1 MGRAEREKWIQ
12 ENEEKE
18 KKKKRVTENEE
29 DEEEDQDDSQFFN
42 MASKALK
49 KLKRRTSMNTN
60 ETSSV
65 SNPLPESKL
74 QQKIFKSPKV
84 AKPLQI
90 LSGNQKGSFLS
101 RESGTLEKLAEM
113 TRGKSEAKTGS
124 TAKNTNNFVFAA
136 VSPPPKAGKNNEQ
149 AETASVAQS
158 KRKSKSKNN

>member
-1 MGRAEREKWIQ
+1 MYDLTNWFYFS

-18 KKKKRVTENEE
+18 KKKKKVTRVDEKEE

-65 SNPLPESKL
+65 SNPQPESKL
-74 QQKIFKSPKV
+74 QQKIFKSPKA

-90 LSGNQKGSFLS
+90 LVSLIFALANLS
-101 RESGTLEKLAEM
+101 
-113 TRGKSEAKTGS
+113 TRASHYYHQRAG
-124 TAKNTNNFVFAA
+124 VF
-136 VSPPPKAGKNNEQ
+136 
-149 AETASVAQS
+149 SVTV
-158 KRKSKSKNN
+158 